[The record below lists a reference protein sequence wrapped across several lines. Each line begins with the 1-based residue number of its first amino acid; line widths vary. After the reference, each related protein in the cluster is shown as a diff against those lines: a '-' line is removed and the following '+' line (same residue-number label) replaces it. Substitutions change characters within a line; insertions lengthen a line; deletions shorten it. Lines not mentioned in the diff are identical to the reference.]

1 MIGIVSIFIKYFVKN
16 KKVTFILQLSVFVL
30 SIVGLLFS
38 LTAINDDIIRA
49 VILLLIF
56 VSAIA
61 TLITSIKDT
70 FNIGKNKN
78 QKEKSESE
86 EIDFNDLNTYEVIE
100 EGGKIM
106 VYTHLE
112 VRPKDFDKK
121 VNAMA
126 QQGWK
131 VVSQSESTWE
141 IHKCCGL
148 SNTVDSI
155 INVTLAK
162 GE

>member
-1 MIGIVSIFIKYFVKN
+1 MN
-16 KKVTFILQLSVFVL
+16 KKEE
-30 SIVGLLFS
+30 
-38 LTAINDDIIRA
+38 NE
-49 VILLLIF
+49 
-56 VSAIA
+56 
-61 TLITSIKDT
+61 
-70 FNIGKNKN
+70 NK
-78 QKEKSESE
+78 QSE
-86 EIDFNDLNTYEVIE
+86 ENQVNDFNNLNTYEVIE

-131 VVSQSESTWE
+131 VVAQSESTWE